1 MIRLPLEFRQSYV
14 MAWVVGTVFYAWMFW
29 CFIEKGYVQVC
40 FMLCSLRPYTCE
52 SWTIKFVSPLEAV
65 PECPLQSA
73 ALWALQVWGKAHNKK
88 NFRDTGILYILI
100 WVRES
105 PIYTCIKI
113 HQVEYFF
120 LYKPLIFKMLKSRK
134 LQIVKLCVWRSLES
148 VSPSHLYNL
157 LLINILHGYFVL
169 PYNKYILLLIAFFTR
184 NEAFGNISS

>member
-1 MIRLPLEFRQSYV
+1 MSVHRVPKAGNGSWRVIHLALRSSEASFWPPGSKDCCFMIRLPLEFRQSYV

-113 HQVEYFF
+113 HQAV
-120 LYKPLIFKMLKSRK
+120 
-134 LQIVKLCVWRSLES
+134 
-148 VSPSHLYNL
+148 HLR
-157 LLINILHGYFVL
+157 FVC
-169 PYNKYILLLIAFFTR
+169 
-184 NEAFGNISS
+184 ISEL